1 MVHGSGEDN
10 FHNALNLSAHTV
22 AVMTLYLLKIM
33 SQRWN
38 SYSKIQFGQCVHVF
52 VNRLSNWRETI
63 LINWFFMSHNWQDI
77 KPFHIILWYN
87 SPSYHISIP
96 NTNPLVDPN
105 FHFKR
110 LCPRNTRRHKIDNCH
125 WFALL
130 YVAIERYRN

>member
-1 MVHGSGEDN
+1 MVHGSDEDN

-22 AVMTLYLLKIM
+22 AVINTIPFKNNESTLKFLLK
-33 SQRWN
+33 N
-38 SYSKIQFGQCVHVF
+38 SFGQCVHVF